1 MKTLALNI
9 LDIVQNSIRASA
21 DEITVSITESV
32 KEDLFRIIIEDNGT
46 GIPKEILKNVT
57 DPFVTTRTRRRMGLG
72 LSLLKYHAEI
82 TGGGIEIKSEE
93 KSGTRVKAVFSN
105 KHIDR
110 QPLGDIAG
118 VISIL
123 IASNPGIEFIYNH
136 KTDSGIYSFSTKETK
151 EFLETDELT
160 CQALLQDIVDM
171 INSNL
176 TDINVSG
183 LDIKAKAL
191 QFFIKTQLN

>member
-9 LDIVQNSIRASA
+9 LDIVQNSIRANA
-21 DEITVSITESV
+21 DEISISITESV
-32 KEDLFRIIIEDNGT
+32 KDDLFRITIEDNGS
-46 GIPKEILKNVT
+46 GMAKDFLNNVT

-72 LSLLKYHAEI
+72 LPLLKYHAEI
-82 TGGGIEIKSEE
+82 TGGRIEIVSEE
-93 KSGTRVKAVFSN
+93 KRGTVVKAFFSN

-118 VISIL
+118 VIRIL
-123 IASNPGIEFIYNH
+123 IASNPGIEFLYSH
-136 KTDSGIYSFSTKETK
+136 KTDSGFYRFSTKETK

-160 CQALLQDIVDM
+160 CQTLLQDIVDM
-171 INSNL
+171 INGNL
-176 TDINVSG
+176 TEINVTG

-191 QFFIKTQLN
+191 